1 MGLHT
6 QVLSTYV
13 GLDLRRFLNEQKPI
27 FGNKRPKWPSK
38 NTCYSAYYPKRILPV
53 VLAICPTYLQIS
65 SSGHF
70 LCTNNVADHEA
81 LLIKLELAT
90 AMGIRSIHVNVNK
103 GDSQLVV
110 RQVIAEYQAIEA
122 KQ

>member
-1 MGLHT
+1 M
-6 QVLSTYV
+6 
-13 GLDLRRFLNEQKPI
+13 
-27 FGNKRPKWPSK
+27 SK
-38 NTCYSAYYPKRILPV
+38 NLFLEIKDRSGPPRILVTVHIIQRGILPV
-53 VLAICPTYLQIS
+53 VLAICPAYLQIS